1 MEYIIDHYSFII
13 NIQRIVRNNNNIMSS
28 AAAIYI
34 NNIMITSHLVG
45 RLLVV
50 YNYGGVK
57 MVLNPRIRLL
67 FGIGK

>member
-34 NNIMITSHLVG
+34 NNIMITCHLVG